1 MTKKIDLSEIIELN
15 NPFSGRIFHITDDI
29 NEIDAM
35 YKDRIRELQENYLEI
50 ETLLLELSEMNKC
63 IKNTSNNNELQ
74 PKINSDSSLSKLNK
88 MEDLIVN
95 LSKVINKE
103 TLSNVSF
110 IETSHLKT
118 TNILSNISD
127 ILVSV
132 FKQDK

>member
-1 MTKKIDLSEIIELN
+1 MTKKIDLSEIIELS

-29 NEIDAM
+29 NAIDAM

-63 IKNTSNNNELQ
+63 IKNTSNNNEFQ
-74 PKINSDSSLSKLNK
+74 SKINSDSSLSKLNK

-110 IETSHLKT
+110 IETSNHKT

>member
-29 NEIDAM
+29 NAIDAM

-63 IKNTSNNNELQ
+63 IKNISNNNELQ
-74 PKINSDSSLSKLNK
+74 SKINSDSSLSKSNK

-110 IETSHLKT
+110 IETSHHKT